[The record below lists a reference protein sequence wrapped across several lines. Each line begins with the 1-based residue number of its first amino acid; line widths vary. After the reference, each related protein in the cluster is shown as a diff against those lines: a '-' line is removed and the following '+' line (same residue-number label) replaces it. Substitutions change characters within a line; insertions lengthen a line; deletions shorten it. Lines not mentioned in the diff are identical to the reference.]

1 MRWLKEIRGAL
12 DDQQRGALIYGGK
25 LLVFKQVPAMQRL
38 CVFAD
43 ELITAAFNS
52 HAPEKAQFELERDEF
67 LSLAAATQSR
77 FKKHPE
83 SRKLFRSALDE
94 IGVDIEHSYWDRLLL
109 RILPHGDTH
118 AGGLT
123 SRAGIHRDTW
133 GSNLYQQANW
143 WAPIYAL
150 TSERTIVFYPDY
162 WSQPVENTSAS
173 WSYDEYVTTRRH
185 TDPRLVPSYP
195 PAPQPQ
201 QVIDTSAE
209 IRVVIDPGD
218 MLCFSGAHL
227 HASAANVSGSARFS
241 IESRTVNIDDLK
253 HNRAA
258 PNIDCQARQVRF
270 AWFRHM
276 VRNEPLT
283 GEIRYVEENSISNR

>member
-1 MRWLKEIRGAL
+1 MGWIKEIRGAL
-12 DDQQRGALIYGGK
+12 DDQQRGPLIYGGK

-38 CVFAD
+38 CAFAD
-43 ELITAAFNS
+43 ELIRTAFKP
-52 HAPEKAQFELERDEF
+52 HAPEKAQFELARDEF
-67 LSLAAATQSR
+67 LSLAATTQTR

-83 SRKLFRSALDE
+83 SRKLFRSALEE
-94 IGVDIEHSYWDRLLL
+94 IGVDIERGYWDRLLL

-118 AGGLT
+118 AGGLA
-123 SRAGIHRDTW
+123 SRVDIHRDTW
-133 GSNLYQQANW
+133 GSNLYQQTNW

-162 WSQPVENTSAS
+162 WLQRVENTSAS
-173 WSYDEYVTTRRH
+173 WRYDKYVADRRH
-185 TDPRLVPSYP
+185 TDPRLAPSYP
-195 PAPQPQ
+195 SAPQPE
-201 QVIDTSAE
+201 QVIDTSAQ

-241 IESRTVNIDDLK
+241 IESRTVNSDDLR

-258 PNIDCQARQVRF
+258 PNIDCQAQQVMF

-276 VRNEPLT
+276 ASNEPLT
-283 GEIRYVEENSISNR
+283 GEIDT